1 MRISIAIPESSRDF
15 WQPTRS
21 ILSTRKR
28 RSGMGIFSILP
39 EGFSTIE
46 TWLTRIFV
54 LDLLHLAVPGYLLT
68 TSQLALGLAIIG
80 PWLLILVYDV
90 LLYLWRSATYELPY
104 VGGRARGKGR
114 PRAPS
119 LAERPDGS
127 HRRKISVPGISR
139 AVDDDADASGTQSH
153 PASGGRRQ
161 TFTTVIEDDSG

>member
-1 MRISIAIPESSRDF
+1 
-15 WQPTRS
+15 
-21 ILSTRKR
+21 
-28 RSGMGIFSILP
+28 MGLFSILP
-39 EGFSTIE
+39 ESFSTIE
-46 TWLTRIFV
+46 TWLTRLFV
-54 LDLLHLAVPGYLLT
+54 CSIYVPPVTAQPLT
-68 TSQLALGLAIIG
+68 NTPQLILGTIIIG

-139 AVDDDADASGTQSH
+139 PSEDEAIAVDVKRDEVDS
-153 PASGGRRQ
+153 GRRKG
-161 TFTTVIEDDSG
+161 FDAVIEDD